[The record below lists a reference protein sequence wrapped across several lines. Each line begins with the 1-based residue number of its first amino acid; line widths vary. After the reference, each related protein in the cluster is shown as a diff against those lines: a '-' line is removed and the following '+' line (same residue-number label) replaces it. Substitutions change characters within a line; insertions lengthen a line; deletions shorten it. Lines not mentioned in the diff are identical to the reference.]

1 MPSTSNP
8 ASYADVAGDSEQPDV
23 EARMRRALGI
33 EAGSHAISRDGSVVV
48 VEHRGGRN
56 PRPQINRV
64 ALAEDTLA
72 AERQAREKAE
82 RLVRD
87 LKASLLEAETKCK
100 HTELALDE
108 ARAALGAERGAREAA
123 ERDARQAVE
132 RSERLT
138 SEHAAAIAIVRKPAP
153 ARAAEASAPEVEDV
167 PIVKKRRGRPPRSAS
182 TDAPRPAEPEDDAQP
197 VEWWVPGW
205 RSRSE

>member
-1 MPSTSNP
+1 
-8 ASYADVAGDSEQPDV
+8 
-23 EARMRRALGI
+23 MRRALGI

-56 PRPQINRV
+56 PRPQVNRV

-72 AERQAREKAE
+72 AERLAREKAE

-108 ARAALGAERGAREAA
+108 TRASLAAERAARDAAERDAREAREAA
-123 ERDARQAVE
+123 ERGARDA
-132 RSERLT
+132 SER
-138 SEHAAAIAIVRKPAP
+138 EAAATAFPGAVVKPLTDEAITV
-153 ARAAEASAPEVEDV
+153 
-167 PIVKKRRGRPPRSAS
+167 VKRRRGRPPRTAGAVAK
-182 TDAPRPAEPEDDAQP
+182 TARPSEPEDDDAQP